1 MVGSDLA
8 RIWDGSGVDL
18 GWICE
23 DLGLDLRGSWAGSSV
38 VAVEISAKKCK
49 KNVKIC
55 KNYCICEKKIVP
67 LQRIW
72 E

>member
-1 MVGSDLA
+1 MRHADGGGVPHGVSPRMVGSDLA

-49 KNVKIC
+49 KM
-55 KNYCICEKKIVP
+55 
-67 LQRIW
+67 
-72 E
+72 